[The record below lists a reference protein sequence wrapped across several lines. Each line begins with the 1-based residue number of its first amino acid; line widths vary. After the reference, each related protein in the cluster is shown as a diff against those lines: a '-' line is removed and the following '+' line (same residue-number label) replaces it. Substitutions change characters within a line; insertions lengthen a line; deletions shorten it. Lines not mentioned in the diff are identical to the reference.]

1 MLLFHCNT
9 NVVKVNGCQDIEI
22 AQSVPERSLP
32 ITSIQFAIE
41 KVSDFQP

>member
-9 NVVKVNGCQDIEI
+9 NEVKVNGCQDIEI
-22 AQSVPERSLP
+22 PRSVPFQIS
-32 ITSIQFAIE
+32 SIQFAIE